1 MFHLWLREQLADILL
16 QEFYRQSTNVIYLWI
31 ENNFSV
37 LISNVVGKF
46 SYDIYVFANLLL
58 ENVDFRKKVNF
69 AYIIKSQSAFFL

>member
-16 QEFYRQSTNVIYLWI
+16 QEFYRKSTNVIYLWI

>member
-69 AYIIKSQSAFFL
+69 ACFKSQSAFFL

>member
-46 SYDIYVFANLLL
+46 SYDIHVFANLLL